1 MDTPASQT
9 TNIITIAALSL
20 TSGASHLGQRAFKLL
35 YCTVQLLLCLAV
47 THRGVLAARLA
58 VVVGV
63 VRPVS
68 LETLPV
74 TGTWGMVAEALR
86 CDAVKAQADWEE
98 MNGAR
103 GSEYCK

>member
-1 MDTPASQT
+1 MVSNRASCVLLRDRYGRPLY
-9 TNIITIAALSL
+9 NAE
-20 TSGASHLGQRAFKLL
+20 QRDAR
-35 YCTVQLLLCLAV
+35 A
-47 THRGVLAARLA
+47 RGVPDAAELAARLA